1 MMKSLLCLFLL
12 TSGVLASQFSFSKDI
27 FVMDTV
33 SDTVVIKNLSND
45 TLVFDSIYSDTSIIP
60 MDIRSND
67 RLYGQF
73 LFWFYYTFNIFP
85 KNESLYPEEYVN
97 LYLDGYVKDF
107 QYYVKIKIKPND
119 SILLTDLQCQK
130 SRALIKGSSSI
141 WAGLDTVFT
150 AMKFVSGKNV
160 DTLYARTYCPIMR
173 YLSVAPR
180 QGSYN
185 VNRSVGPPKMVD
197 LLGRSVRGIKQTPAP
212 GVYMYGKDK
221 VLNAHKGVLR

>member
-1 MMKSLLCLFLL
+1 MKSLLSLFLL
-12 TSGVLASQFSFSKDI
+12 AFGLIASPFSISKDI
-27 FVMDTV
+27 FVFDSI

-60 MDIRSND
+60 IDIRSND

-73 LFWFYYTFNIFP
+73 LFWFYYAFNIFP
-85 KNESLYPEEYVN
+85 KNKGLYPEEYISM
-97 LYLDGYVKDF
+97 YSDGYVQNF
-107 QYYVKIKIKPND
+107 QYSKIKIGPKD
-119 SILLTDLQCQK
+119 SIFLTDLRCRK
-130 SRALIKGSSSI
+130 SLALIKGSSP

-150 AMKFVSGKNV
+150 EMVFVSGKDV
-160 DTLYARTYCPIMR
+160 GILYTRTFCPIMR

-185 VNRSVGPPKMVD
+185 ISRSVGRPNTVD

-212 GVYMYGKDK
+212 GIYMYGKDK
-221 VLNAHKGVLR
+221 VLNTHKGVVR